1 MKKLLACLTAA
12 LVLAGAYSVRI
23 VNAGITCT
31 LPFQLQNNT
40 TADATQVMANYNAL
54 VTCFTQAA
62 AAGVNNDITALIGLT
77 TPLAP
82 SSGGSAAYYGTGGG
96 SAASQSVTSLTPT
109 GFVLAAGR
117 TVTFKPIVTN
127 LTAVTL
133 NVETSGAIPVFRNT
147 QAGLAPAVGGELAAT
162 TLVTVEYDGTRWI
175 IQNRFDLVGQVVDY
189 SGTTVPPGY
198 LIADGT
204 TLPRVAYSAL
214 FGVYGT
220 YYGVG
225 DGVNTFG
232 IPDLRGRGIAAIDSG
247 TGRNTN
253 CGAGAL
259 GGVCGVG
266 STAITQAMITDFAL
280 NLGGVGVAITDPGH
294 VHGVPQGTSAVGGAS
309 ALYQASSLQT
319 ATANTNAAGTGISAN
334 LTGTGFAGGG
344 GAGLSLFTPTILMI
358 KMIKL

>member
-1 MKKLLACLTAA
+1 MKKFLACLAAAA
-12 LVLAGAYSVRI
+12 LLAGAYGVRI

-62 AAGVNNDITALIGLT
+62 AAGVNNDITALLGLT
-77 TPLAP
+77 TPISP
-82 SSGGSAAYYGTGGG
+82 SQGGSASYNGTGGG

-109 GFVLAAGR
+109 GFTLSAGR
-117 TVTFKPIVTN
+117 TVTFKPSVTN

-133 NVETSGAIPVFRNT
+133 NVDGSGAVAVYRNT
-147 QAGLAPAVGGELAAT
+147 QAGLAPAVGGELT
-162 TLVTVEYDGTRWI
+162 ISNLVTVQYDGTRWI

-189 SGTTVPPGY
+189 TGTAVPPGY
-198 LIADGT
+198 VIADGT

-214 FGVYGT
+214 FSIYGT

-225 DGVNTFG
+225 DGTNTFG
-232 IPDLRGRGIAAIDSG
+232 IPDLRGRNTTAIDSA
-247 TGRNTN
+247 TGRSSA

-259 GGVCGVG
+259 GGVCGQQSVTLVQANMPSYTLPNTLGATDAGHTHDSSAGISGAPIIG
-266 STAITQAMITDFAL
+266 S
-280 NLGGVGVAITDPGH
+280 
-294 VHGVPQGTSAVGGAS
+294 GAS
-309 ALYQASSLQT
+309 FGTPGQPL
-319 ATANTNAAGTGISAN
+319 NTSV
-334 LTGTGFAGGG
+334 GFASISITGSVTSGGSD
-344 GAGLSLFTPTILMI
+344 AAFLLFTPAILVI